1 MFKRFLLACALALPA
16 AFACAQVDAN
26 RADQAA
32 LDGVKG
38 IGPTLSSAILQERK
52 RHGAFRDWA
61 DLEQRVRGIGER
73 RALAL
78 SDSGLVVDGRGRADS
93 VHDSKR

>member
-1 MFKRFLLACALALPA
+1 MKKALLVAACAALFHFNA
-16 AFACAQVDAN
+16 HAQVDAN

-32 LDGVKG
+32 LDGIKG
-38 IGPTLSSAILQERK
+38 IGPTISRAILDERK

-61 DLEQRVRGIGER
+61 DLEQRVKGIGER

-78 SDSGLVVDGRGRADS
+78 S
-93 VHDSKR
+93 

>member
-1 MFKRFLLACALALPA
+1 MNKALFLAVCLTFTQISAW
-16 AFACAQVDAN
+16 AQVDAN

-38 IGPTLSSAILQERK
+38 IGPTLSHAILAERK
-52 RHGAFRDWA
+52 RGGQYRDWA
-61 DLEQRVRGIGER
+61 DLEKRVKGIGER

-78 SDSGLVVDGRGRADS
+78 SESGLVVDGKGRANPQ
-93 VHDSKR
+93 RR

>member
-1 MFKRFLLACALALPA
+1 MKKALLLLVWLLMFHVTAN
-16 AFACAQVDAN
+16 AQVDAN

-38 IGPTLSSAILQERK
+38 IGPTLSHAILEERK
-52 RHGAFRDWA
+52 RHGAFRDWD
-61 DLEQRVRGIGER
+61 DLERRVKGIGER

-78 SDSGLVVDGRGRADS
+78 SESGLVVDGRGRADP
-93 VHDSKR
+93 VRRR